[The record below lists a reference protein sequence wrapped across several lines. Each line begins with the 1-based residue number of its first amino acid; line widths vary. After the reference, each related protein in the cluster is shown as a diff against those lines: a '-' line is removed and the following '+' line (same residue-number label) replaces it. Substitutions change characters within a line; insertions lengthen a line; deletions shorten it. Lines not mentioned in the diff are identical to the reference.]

1 VALTL
6 LSPGYR
12 RLRHLAVCMRPIR
25 HYSHRCANSAG
36 PTNQGIDMVASASA
50 AQWQQSQKA
59 LRDEVR
65 RVTALMRSI
74 SEPEVPAVGQWNIA
88 EVAMHLS
95 QVWMVVPGL
104 ARRDLSRIHAVV
116 PGMAGVAGD
125 SWIQDMWD
133 HADSTTLAVRSDPE
147 RDLAVLADRI
157 EKSAQEYLGECAG
170 HSPDESRP
178 WLVEGTTVP
187 LLALTGHLL
196 NETVMHG
203 YDIAHAAGRKWRIEP
218 AHAAMVVR
226 QFFVPLIE
234 TFEPGT
240 FVNAEQAAGLQATYD
255 IRLRGDGRLNYIF
268 DDGALTVEEPSDR
281 RVDCHISADPAA
293 FIMVFWQRRSQWNA
307 IAKGQLIAWGRKP
320 WLGLKFRS
328 LIRNP

>member
-1 VALTL
+1 
-6 LSPGYR
+6 
-12 RLRHLAVCMRPIR
+12 
-25 HYSHRCANSAG
+25 
-36 PTNQGIDMVASASA
+36 MVASASA
-50 AQWQQSQKA
+50 VQWQHSQNA

-65 RVTALMRSI
+65 RVTTLMRSI
-74 SEPEVPAVGQWNIA
+74 SEPGIPAVGQWNIA

-95 QVWMVVPGL
+95 QAWIVVPGL
-104 ARRDLSRIHAVV
+104 ARRDLSQIHAVV
-116 PGMAGVAGD
+116 PDMAGVAGE
-125 SWIQDMWD
+125 SWVRDMWD

-157 EKSAQEYLGECAG
+157 EERAHKYLGESAG

-178 WLVEGTTVP
+178 WLIEGTTVP
-187 LLALTGHLL
+187 LSALTCHLL
-196 NETVMHG
+196 SETVMHG

-218 AHAAMVVR
+218 DHAAMVVR
-226 QFFVPLIE
+226 QFFVPVIQ
-234 TFEPGT
+234 TCDPRT
-240 FVNAEQAAGLQATYD
+240 FVNAVKAAGLEATYELH
-255 IRLRGDGRLNYIF
+255 LRGGDRIQYMFNDGS
-268 DDGALTVEEPSDR
+268 LTVEEPSTR

-293 FIMVFWQRRSQWNA
+293 FFMVFWQRQSQWNA